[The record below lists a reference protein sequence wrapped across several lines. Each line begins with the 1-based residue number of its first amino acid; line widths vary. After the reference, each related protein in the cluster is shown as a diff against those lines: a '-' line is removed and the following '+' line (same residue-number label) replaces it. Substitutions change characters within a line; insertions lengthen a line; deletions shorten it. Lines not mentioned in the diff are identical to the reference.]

1 MTVDHPTNCR
11 ACKRRPVVPRLALKK
26 RVATIEISE
35 VPMSI
40 QFDSIDASLSATWES
55 INMMDTPYGRFSLFI
70 YTIMLYLVK
79 QKPRKHAI
87 QHSQ

>member
-1 MTVDHPTNCR
+1 
-11 ACKRRPVVPRLALKK
+11 
-26 RVATIEISE
+26 
-35 VPMSI
+35 MSI